1 MNCVRTRNGQAWAP
15 LDQLLYNGSPKEE
28 IPGVHSPA
36 PATVD
41 HVSTPS
47 TEIRL
52 SCLFFGFFTFL
63 GFRALNVVGTCA
75 MHALCWQAPV
85 PGQPRHF
92 PVKSRHFPVNP
103 CHFPVKPRHFP
114 VKHCNEL
121 LQKKLQLAEIWNWR
135 IQKSIFRHTT
145 GIWHA
150 RRGFATIDP
159 AKTDRRPRL
168 RQAHA
173 NEPRELEPG
182 GPTWNPVTDHKR
194 PQCVFTKRQAMAQT
208 RFDIYEVW
216 SRDAWWI
223 SDQFTIFLGSYLLF
237 NNSKWN

>member
-1 MNCVRTRNGQAWAP
+1 MQEQWEIHDSDLATAFLQMQPTKAHAEIWTTGVAELRAALGISEGGLMRVLRNIYGSTTAP
-15 LDQLLYNGSPKEE
+15 RGLWLDLHKTLVS
-28 IPGVHSPA
+28 PGVHSPA

-47 TEIRL
+47 IEIRL
-52 SCLFFGFFTFL
+52 PRLFFDFFTFSC
-63 GFRALNVVGTCA
+63 FRALNVVGTCV

-135 IQKSIFRHTT
+135 IQKSIFKHTT
-145 GIWHA
+145 GI
-150 RRGFATIDP
+150 
-159 AKTDRRPRL
+159 
-168 RQAHA
+168 
-173 NEPRELEPG
+173 
-182 GPTWNPVTDHKR
+182 
-194 PQCVFTKRQAMAQT
+194 
-208 RFDIYEVW
+208 
-216 SRDAWWI
+216 
-223 SDQFTIFLGSYLLF
+223 
-237 NNSKWN
+237 